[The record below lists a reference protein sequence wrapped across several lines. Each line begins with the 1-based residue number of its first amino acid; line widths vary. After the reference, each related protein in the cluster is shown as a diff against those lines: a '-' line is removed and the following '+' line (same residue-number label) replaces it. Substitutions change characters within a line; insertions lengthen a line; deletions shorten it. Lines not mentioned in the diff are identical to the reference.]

1 MATSSKA
8 QVFKNLYTAVTQ
20 PKTPTAVVTK
30 PVVQPPKPP
39 APTQPVLTKPVVQPV
54 KPTVPSQPII
64 NHVVNQVHS
73 LVNTSKPATPVP
85 TQKVVSP
92 KPMPTYQ
99 TVLDDQEERFWNQAN
114 TILKLGGKLTPQ
126 QQKTYSQITNKLKVA
141 GVKNPTQGL
150 KITTTPP
157 KSVSAE
163 VLAKL
168 DPQSARFITQADTIK
183 TLGGQLNPNQAKTF
197 SSLLAKANQL
207 GTLPKYTV
215 NPNTD
220 WNKVVQANQAIVNA
234 KKILETSNDPKAKAQ
249 ALKTIQDTR
258 TALIKAGIAPE
269 YIVQPGDTYQT
280 ALKKFADLQA
290 RAQGASMA
298 YSPVNIDEVVAPIGA
313 DLNELNPYYG
323 LDLNKVLELNNQIL
337 KASANYYADPNGTKQ
352 KVNALRQQ
360 LKQMGV
366 PDDLILPNVDM
377 KSLNAAYQSLVNKIG
392 DIAKLPNTS
401 YSQYTAE
408 QIQKLMD
415 AMNDPNSDFW
425 KQYRDQAEQE
435 AEQQFQEQQQALNEL
450 IASLTAQQDN
460 ELKGV
465 DASVEEAKQ
474 ALEDQIF
481 QQWLQAR
488 QAMADRGLAGSGLAS
503 DQDTRL
509 LMARQQN
516 LAKILNDAEL
526 KKAQIMQE
534 YGQKLQEA
542 RDKLSKLSKE
552 QLANDLFQKY
562 YEAGRKSLQDQV
574 QSYSDMLKN
583 MLGYDMPTAGQKLD
597 YNINSGKLQLD
608 QQKAAFDQTMKQR
621 EQALKAIENDRRY
634 SLDLSKATG
643 YLYGANGK
651 PITDKNGHLIPI
663 LDKQKLDE
671 AIRHN
676 KATETETQRH
686 NKVTEG
692 LESQRIAET
701 KRHNMANENLGQQR
715 VDLEAKKLVAQI
727 NQWAEENRLKAQK
740 QDLDAK
746 KFMADQKYKQA
757 LLDQAGA
764 KLADSKTREQLG
776 VYKQQLN
783 QIYNLMKP
791 YAQKGKKVPKNL
803 VDKYN
808 AILEKVA
815 GLLNDADFV
824 DFNGIGEGG
833 DGKYNNFWKT
843 WSDAAKSPTFKQF
856 NSILMTAIKKAG
868 VPESWAPYVMELVG
882 RESAWNP
889 KAKNPK
895 STAYGYGQFLKSTK
909 AEYERKYGIKYSS
922 PLNQLILTLHYIKDR
937 YGNPV
942 NALRFWD
949 EHNWY

>member
-8 QVFKNLYTAVTQ
+8 KVFKNLYTAITQ
-20 PKTPTAVVTK
+20 PKTPTVPTAVV
-30 PVVQPPKPP
+30 
-39 APTQPVLTKPVVQPV
+39 AKPVVQPV
-54 KPTVPSQPII
+54 KPPAHAQSVLAKPAVRAVNT
-64 NHVVNQVHS
+64 VVNQVRS
-73 LVNTSKPATPVP
+73 LVNTPNP
-85 TQKVVSP
+85 VSP
-92 KPMPTYQ
+92 KPTPTYQ
-99 TVLDDQEERFWNQAN
+99 TVLDDKEERFWNQAN
-114 TILKLGGKLTPQ
+114 TVLKLGGSLTPQ
-126 QQKTYSQITNKLKVA
+126 QQKAYSQLTNKLKVA
-141 GVKNPTQGL
+141 GVKNPTQGIQ
-150 KITTTPP
+150 ITTTTP

-168 DPQSARFITQADTIK
+168 DPQSSRFITQADTIR

-197 SSLLAKANQL
+197 SSLLAKAKQL
-207 GTLPKYTV
+207 ETLPKYTV

-220 WNKVVQANQAIVNA
+220 WNKAIQANQAIINA
-234 KKILETSNDPKAKAQ
+234 KKVLETSKNSAEKAKALQ
-249 ALKTIQDTR
+249 TIQQTR
-258 TALIKAGIAPE
+258 NNLIKAGIAPE

-290 RAQGASMA
+290 RAQGASMT

-313 DLNELNPYYG
+313 DLKELNPYYG

-352 KVNALRQQ
+352 KTNALRQQ

-377 KSLNAAYQSLVNKIG
+377 KSLNAAYQSLVNKIN

-408 QIQKLMD
+408 QIQKLME

-425 KQYRDQAEQE
+425 KQYREQAEQE
-435 AEQQFQEQQQALNEL
+435 AEQQFQEQQQALNNL
-450 IASLTAQQDN
+450 IASLIAQQDN
-460 ELKGV
+460 ELKGI

-534 YGQKLQEA
+534 YGHKLQEA

-552 QLANDLFQKY
+552 QFANNLFQKY
-562 YEAGRKSLQDQV
+562 YEAGRKALQDQV

-597 YNINSGKLQLD
+597 YNIDSGKLQLD

-634 SLDLSKATG
+634 SLELSKATG
-643 YLYGANGK
+643 YLYGADGK
-651 PITDKNGHLIPI
+651 PIKDKNGHLIPI

-676 KATETETQRH
+676 KATEAETQRH
-686 NKVTEG
+686 NRVTEG

-701 KRHNMANENLGQQR
+701 RRHNMANENLGQQR
-715 VDLEAKKLVAQI
+715 VDLEAKRLVAQI

-746 KFMADQKYKQA
+746 KFMADQNYKQA

-783 QIYNLMKP
+783 QIYNLIKP
-791 YAQKGKKVPKNL
+791 YAKKGEKVPKSL

-808 AILEKVA
+808 TVLEKIA
-815 GLLNDADFV
+815 GLLNNADFV

-833 DGKYNNFWKT
+833 DGKYDNFWKT
-843 WSDAAKSPTFKQF
+843 RRDAAKASGFLKF
-856 NSILMTAIKKAG
+856 NKLLMPALKKAG
-868 VPESWAPYVMELVG
+868 VPDTWAPYVMELVG
-882 RESAWNP
+882 RESSWNP
-889 KAKNPK
+889 NAKNPK
-895 STAYGYGQFLKSTK
+895 SSARGYGQLLKSTRK
-909 AEYERKYGIKYSS
+909 QYERKYGIKYDT
-922 PLNQLILTLHYIKDR
+922 PLNQLILTIHYIKDC
-937 YGNPV
+937 YGNPI

-949 EHNWY
+949 KYNYY